1 MTQLSQRFLAVAM
14 LLLSLLL
21 IPFWA
26 YAAPELGEAETNN
39 SSATEVITSSI
50 FADCRQEIATPGGA
64 LAKLVEAGFINSP
77 AEMDTICSCASDTI
91 LTSLASESSTSAAKA
106 AAQKGMAQCLAPYVG
121 HAVETMCLTAR
132 AEGTNTMSVAQC
144 DCFGEQV
151 DLRVTSHPLSFFN
164 HPSNYVKSAG
174 LHCVRTVR

>member
-77 AEMDTICSCASDTI
+77 TEMDTMCSCASDTI

-106 AAQKGMAQCLAPYVG
+106 AAQQGMLQCLQPYVG
-121 HAVETMCLTAR
+121 RAVKTMCLKMR
-132 AEGTNTMSVAQC
+132 DKDPSTMSVAQC
-144 DCFGEQV
+144 ECFGEQV
-151 DLRVTSHPLSFFN
+151 DLRVTSHPLSFFKY
-164 HPSNYVKSAG
+164 PDNYVKSAG
-174 LHCVRTVR
+174 LYCIRTVR